1 MVRWSL
7 VRSLTS
13 KSFLGTLYKNQE
25 RNYSMKNSKNIAR
38 IGLVAALYVVLT
50 LLVPAFAYGPVQFRI
65 SEVLTLLC
73 FYNPLYIL
81 PITLGVFISN
91 LFSSLGP
98 IDLVF
103 GTLHT
108 LISVYLMSKTKNI
121 WLASL
126 MPALFSFIIGAQ
138 IVMVSSEALSFF
150 TITGSIML
158 SEFIIVTIIGVPV
171 FKLLEKN
178 KDFKNKVLD
187 YNLDI

>member
-1 MVRWSL
+1 MVRCSL
-7 VRSLTS
+7 VRSLTP

-73 FYNPLYIL
+73 FYNPFYIL

-138 IVMVSSEALSFF
+138 IVMVSTEALSFF
-150 TITGSIML
+150 AITGSIML

-178 KDFKNKVLD
+178 KDFKDKVLD
-187 YNLDI
+187 YNLNI